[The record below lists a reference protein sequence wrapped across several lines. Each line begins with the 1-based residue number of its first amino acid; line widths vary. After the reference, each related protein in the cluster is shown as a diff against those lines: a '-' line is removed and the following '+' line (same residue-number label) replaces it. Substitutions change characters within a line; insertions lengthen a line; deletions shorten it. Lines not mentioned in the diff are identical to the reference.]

1 MNDSLRNQIYN
12 NLNQK
17 TTDELVA
24 IWDENNRREWS
35 EQAFELIQIILKE
48 RGEEIPAQKHE
59 NWHNKPEQITD
70 EQDDDKNSLP
80 VFYNPQ
86 KALRIIDWL
95 EWAAIASLIFI
106 SLQGIIQSWPV
117 VSIWFSMPHITN
129 AKLIGAGIGLL
140 MLIVTIFSAILSCLT
155 LRAVAYILK
164 ILMEFEFNSRGVK

>member
-1 MNDSLRNQIYN
+1 MSNSLRHQVYN

-17 TTDELVA
+17 PTDELLA
-24 IWDENNRREWS
+24 IWVRNNRDEWS
-35 EQAFELIQIILKE
+35 EMTFELIEIILKE
-48 RGEEIPAQKHE
+48 RGEEIPPQNQE
-59 NWHNKPEQITD
+59 NPRDAHEQITG
-70 EQDDDKNSLP
+70 ERDDDENGSP

-106 SLQGIIQSWPV
+106 SIQGIIQSWPV
-117 VSIWFSMPHITN
+117 VSSWFSMPHIAN
-129 AKLIGAGIGLL
+129 ANLIGVGIGLL
-140 MLIVTIFSAILSCLT
+140 ILIVTIFSAILSYLT